1 MVINSDCLKS
11 FTNRDV
17 AFFRIID
24 GRDRSIEDLGSPE
37 FFQDKPKT
45 NPFKEALFVP
55 LAVLAKSAAALLV
68 ARYLNQPPPSWP
80 ILAIP
85 YSGATVATDFD
96 AMFGDTRPF
105 DIGVKVWLKACHSGD
120 WFVAYRAQNVLV
132 FFLFHLSGSQ
142 EFWDGI
148 LARFQDTERL
158 CFEGTRLVDL
168 IAYEWRR
175 V

>member
-1 MVINSDCLKS
+1 
-11 FTNRDV
+11 
-17 AFFRIID
+17 
-24 GRDRSIEDLGSPE
+24 
-37 FFQDKPKT
+37 
-45 NPFKEALFVP
+45 
-55 LAVLAKSAAALLV
+55 
-68 ARYLNQPPPSWP
+68 
-80 ILAIP
+80 
-85 YSGATVATDFD
+85 VATDFD

-148 LARFQDTERL
+148 LAKFQDTERL

-168 IAYEWRR
+168 IAYYGELPFKERFDLLRVTELSEEQAKLLELGRETFVGVLEVCWDTRCRWGSVSQFEFRLSATSSHLEYGRILVSKRR
-175 V
+175 RT